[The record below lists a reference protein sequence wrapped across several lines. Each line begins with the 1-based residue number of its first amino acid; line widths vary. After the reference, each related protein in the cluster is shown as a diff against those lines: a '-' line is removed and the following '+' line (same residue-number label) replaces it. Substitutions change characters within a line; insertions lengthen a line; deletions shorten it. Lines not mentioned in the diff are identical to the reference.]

1 MSVRSGEWWPQ
12 WVPPVE
18 ASVCIFLSPA
28 CPSVCACLY
37 LYVYYVLER
46 VSSVTQVG
54 LYFVYHV
61 HVCIIGVCTMYL
73 RYASYHMCVVCV
85 SYVPYMYMFQIII
98 FQCIIYLLYIY
109 IYLYHA
115 FKCILPVYHAGHLS
129 YVYPSCQVYS
139 RLATHNIHMMY
150 CIYIM
155 CHMYIVLL
163 LNCVCCSCMCVS
175 ACNGV

>member
-61 HVCIIGVCTMYL
+61 HV
-73 RYASYHMCVVCV
+73 
-85 SYVPYMYMFQIII
+85 
-98 FQCIIYLLYIY
+98 
-109 IYLYHA
+109 
-115 FKCILPVYHAGHLS
+115 LS
-129 YVYPSCQVYS
+129 
-139 RLATHNIHMMY
+139 
-150 CIYIM
+150 
-155 CHMYIVLL
+155 
-163 LNCVCCSCMCVS
+163 
-175 ACNGV
+175 

>member
-18 ASVCIFLSPA
+18 ACVCIFLSPA
-28 CPSVCACLY
+28 CSSVCACLY
-37 LYVYYVLER
+37 YVCVLCIR

-61 HVCIIGVCTMYL
+61 HICIIGVCTIYL

-85 SYVPYMYMFQIII
+85 SYVSCMYMFQIII
-98 FQCIIYLLYIY
+98 FQCIIYYYIFIFIY
-109 IYLYHA
+109 IMLSSVSCLCIMQVMCHMCTPHA
-115 FKCILPVYHAGHLS
+115 KCTAGLPHIIY
-129 YVYPSCQVYS
+129 
-139 RLATHNIHMMY
+139 TMY